1 MPTIRLTR
9 STVDAPPFEAKGQRI
24 YRDDLLPGFGLVV
37 GSKSKTYIVEAR
49 VGGKN
54 ARCTVGRAT
63 LLTAEGARQ
72 RAKKLLGEMAE
83 GHSPNAKKKAQS
95 AAELTLGE
103 AFRSFF
109 GARALAPVTVDGY
122 QRTVDLYLVDWKQ
135 KPLAKIS
142 REMVLARHHKL
153 SAERGGV
160 TANNVMRHLRSVY
173 NFAAASHEELPPNP
187 VGIIRQARAWA
198 KERRRQ
204 TVVKQHQLPAWWQAV
219 MSETDDARDVLLVGL
234 FTGMRRSEVVTLQ
247 WAYVDLG
254 GGLLRLPKTKN
265 GDPLELPLSVFLA
278 DLLKGRQEVAGGSE
292 WVFPGSG
299 RTGHLTEVKSFI
311 KRVKAASGVEFT
323 MHDLRRTFITVAESL
338 DLSAYA
344 LKRLVNHRASGDV
357 TAGYIVYDVERL
369 REPVERIAQK
379 LLALVQGGRPA
390 LRVVA

>member
-1 MPTIRLTR
+1 MPTIRLTK
-9 STVDAPPFEAKGQRI
+9 STVDALPLEAKGQKI
-24 YRDDLLPGFGLVV
+24 YRDDQLPGFGLVV

-54 ARCTVGRAT
+54 VRCTVGRAT
-63 LLTAEGARQ
+63 LLSAEVARQ
-72 RAKKLLGEMAE
+72 KAKGLLGEMAE
-83 GHSPNAKKKAQS
+83 GRNPNAKKKAQS

-103 AFRSFF
+103 AFRAFF
-109 GARALAPVTVDGY
+109 AARTLAAVTVDGY
-122 QRTVDLYLVDWKQ
+122 QRTVDLYLVDWKA
-135 KPLAKIS
+135 KALAKIS
-142 REMVLARHHKL
+142 RDMVLARHQKL

-187 VGIIRQARAWA
+187 VGIMRQARQWA

-204 TVVKQHQLPAWWQAV
+204 SYVSQHQLPAWWQAV
-219 MSETDDARDVLLVGL
+219 MAETDDARDVLLVAL
-234 FTGMRRSEVVTLQ
+234 FTGMRRSEVVTLR
-247 WAYVDLG
+247 WAYLDLP

-265 GDPLELPLSVFLA
+265 GDPLELPLSGFLVE
-278 DLLKGRQEVAGGSE
+278 LLKGRQEGAGGSE
-292 WVFPGSG
+292 WIFPGTG

-311 KRVKAASGVEFT
+311 RRVKAVSGVEFT

-344 LKRLVNHRASGDV
+344 LKRLVNHRVGGDV
-357 TAGYIVYDVERL
+357 TAGYIVHDVERL

-379 LLALVQGGRPA
+379 LLALAHCGKPA